1 MNYLSKLRP
10 AKIEPGSLAAYR
22 HAVVIP
28 VCNEL
33 DYLPLTLQSL
43 QAAAIPGDTA
53 ILLVVN
59 HPHDATPEVKQ
70 ASATLLRQLRSDHFA
85 MPQLF
90 FIDAPDLDNG
100 VGEARK
106 IGMDAVIGSLDP
118 AKLSQSIL
126 FSLDADTLVDS
137 RYFSVI
143 LDAFASKTDAV
154 ALNFRHQTAET
165 ADGQAAIDRYERY
178 LRRYYEKLRQAGSP
192 YAFYTI
198 GSAFAVRAD
207 AYVKAGGMRVRAGGE
222 DFYFLQAVA
231 KVGNIRQLD
240 EVLVAPSARVSDR
253 VPFGTGPAVNN
264 LIHGGKLPEIGDE
277 SFALLKQILTAAN
290 PEALADT
297 ETFLGTLPSTG
308 RTFFTA
314 EGFPGVWPKILGN
327 LPKRPG
333 ANVAAFHLW
342 FDGLKTL
349 RFLHFADRGQ
359 NG

>member
-1 MNYLSKLRP
+1 MTH
-10 AKIEPGSLAAYR
+10 YR
-22 HAVVIP
+22 HAVIIP

-33 DYLPLTLQSL
+33 DFLHSTLQSL
-43 QAAAIPGDTA
+43 QAAAMPA
-53 ILLVVN
+53 EVAVLLVIN
-59 HPHDATPEVKQ
+59 HPHDAAPEIKQ
-70 ASATLLRQLRSDHFA
+70 ASATLLQQLRSGHFA

-90 FIDAPDLDNG
+90 FIDAADLHNG

-106 IGMDAVIGSLDP
+106 IGMDSVIGGLDP

-126 FSLDADTLVDS
+126 FSLDADTLIDL

-143 LDAFASKTDAV
+143 LDAFDSRIDAV
-154 ALNFRHQTAET
+154 TLNFCHQTAET
-165 ADGQAAIDRYERY
+165 LAGQAAIDRYERY
-178 LRRYYEKLRQAGSP
+178 LRRYYEKLRAAGSP

-207 AYVKAGGMRVRAGGE
+207 AYVKAGGMRVRPGGE

-231 KVGNIRQLD
+231 KVGKIRQLD
-240 EVLVAPSARVSDR
+240 EVLVFPSARVSDR
-253 VPFGTGPAVNN
+253 VPFGTGPAVNS
-264 LIHGGKLPEIGDE
+264 LMQGGELPEVCDK

-290 PEALADT
+290 PETLSGT
-297 ETFLGTLPSTG
+297 QTFLDALPPVAQ
-308 RTFFTA
+308 TFFIA
-314 EGFPGVWPKILGN
+314 EGFPAAWPKVLAN

-333 ANVAAFHLW
+333 ANAAAFHLW

-349 RFLHFADRGQ
+349 RFLHFADREQ